1 MNGPANGSEP
11 TYLRPQY
18 ELPDERFDHLMV
30 SDPATWER
38 ARRLARHTALAEPLD
53 GLDVDDFEHGVL
65 EWLAGQEASTV
76 AVIVALL
83 WRARQ
88 SATIPIGDG
97 TPPYDGAHPIRLALA
112 IDAVAMLQRYGYQ
125 RAPNRR
131 SLAGFLRALNALVVA
146 YETGK
151 H

>member
-1 MNGPANGSEP
+1 MNGSANGSEP
-11 TYLRPQY
+11 MYLRPLF
-18 ELPDERFDHLMV
+18 ELPDDRFDHLMV

-53 GLDVDDFEHGVL
+53 GLEVDDFEHGVL

-88 SATIPIGDG
+88 SAIIPVGVG
-97 TPPYDGAHPIRLALA
+97 APPFDGAHPIRLALA
-112 IDAVAMLQRYGYQ
+112 IDSVTMLQRYGYQ
-125 RAPNRR
+125 RPSGRP
-131 SLAGFLRALNALVVA
+131 SLAEFLRALNALVIA

-151 H
+151 R